1 MHVIRPRRSSL
12 TLVLCAVVVWA
23 GLGIAP
29 RAQSAV
35 VPGASWERVTSVDAA
50 GWSSTGLKAARDYST
65 TIKTAAVMVVQGGH
79 VIDEWGET
87 SRHYNIHSIRKSL
100 LSALYGI
107 HVYDGRID
115 LTRTLRGL
123 GINDNAPSLSD
134 VELGAT
140 LHDVIKAR
148 SGVYHP
154 ALYETAAM
162 AAARPPRG
170 SHAPGTFWSYNN
182 WDFNVAGF
190 IFERLTKTNLFR
202 DFEERIARP
211 IGMEDFGLT
220 DTAYVGGADSVYP
233 AYPFRLTARDMARFG
248 LLFLRNGAWGWR
260 RDRAGAVGEGVGDEL
275 LRFRRGRRLRLH
287 VVGRRRRQAPS
298 RRNASRRRLL
308 GARGRRA
315 LHPRHPATRPGHRP
329 PREHRHSRTVGVGP
343 GIRAAGATDSRR
355 ATLTPVSAGVRGS
368 ACRQGR

>member
-1 MHVIRPRRSSL
+1 M
-12 TLVLCAVVVWA
+12 LCAVVVWA

-35 VPGASWERVTSVDAA
+35 VPGASWERVASVDAA

-65 TIKTAAVMVVQGGH
+65 TIKTAAVMVVQGGR
-79 VIDEWGET
+79 VVDEWGET
-87 SRHYNIHSIRKSL
+87 TTRYNIHSIRKSL

-107 HVYDGRID
+107 HVHDGRID
-115 LTRTLRGL
+115 LTRTLREL
-123 GINDNAPSLSD
+123 GISDNAPSLSD

-170 SHAPGTFWSYNN
+170 SHAPGTFWYYNN

-190 IFERLTKTNLFR
+190 VFERLTKTNLFR

-211 IGMEDFGLT
+211 IGMEDFRLT

-260 RDRAGAVGEGVGDEL
+260 QIVPAPWVKESVTSYSDSGEAGGYGYMWWVAAG
-275 LRFRRGRRLRLH
+275 GRHLPGATLPD
-287 VVGRRRRQAPS
+287 GAYS
-298 RRNASRRRLL
+298 
-308 GARGRRA
+308 ARGAGGHYILVIPPLDLVIVHRVN
-315 LHPRHPATRPGHRP
+315 TDIPGQ
-329 PREHRHSRTVGVGP
+329 S
-343 GIRAAGATDSRR
+343 
-355 ATLTPVSAGVRGS
+355 VSAEEF
-368 ACRQGR
+368 GRLVQLILDARR